1 MYDHQIK
8 FVYYIHFIN
17 IVYRSIKPTAFL
29 KLIMVGKDDIA
40 LRNDSLSEERELPGI
55 CWPVAK
61 LRRKRNNNRPLCDQ
75 EQNLYSTVFWFLVKV
90 IYLVNY

>member
-1 MYDHQIK
+1 
-8 FVYYIHFIN
+8 
-17 IVYRSIKPTAFL
+17 
-29 KLIMVGKDDIA
+29 MVGKDDIA

-75 EQNLYSTVFWFLVKV
+75 EQNLYCILVPGKSN
-90 IYLVNY
+90 IFSQLLK